1 MADIDTTSKGRGGMR
16 LAKNSGWQLVS
27 FAARA
32 AGGLAVI
39 FILARA
45 AGPRGVGIYQFGIT
59 IGTLIPFYWGF
70 PVLIAREVAR
80 RPEDARKWAECGA
93 VVTLLIGGLSTLMVA
108 AGGRLFGM
116 GPIMLDAV
124 VLACAGLVIDSVAR
138 IWFSVFWAWERMG
151 LEAIATWAQELAL
164 VAGSAAVA
172 VAGGSVK
179 EMLGV
184 FIASRIVGAGMAWL
198 IISRR
203 LGHPVLP
210 RTSPAFAWTALKMAT
225 PFAANNTLTL
235 VYARIDT
242 IMMGAK
248 GPTAVGLYQAAK
260 NLVQNFNILARSV
273 GHAIY
278 PRMARAWQNARER
291 VGVLRDTS
299 LTSLALIAVPVTIG
313 SLLLAPEILRFLYGS
328 QFDRAILT
336 YRILVIAIPVRML
349 GNTLSLTLSA
359 TNREK
364 SRTVAVAIAAAGNVL
379 LNLFFI
385 PRWSYV
391 GAAIAALITE
401 AGLFIAYDLMVRTV
415 AGPSRLFRAVAIPA
429 LACVPMIVVVMA
441 MASAPMP
448 VPVAGGVLAYG
459 VGLLAIAAL
468 RTRSGRRDP
477 KALMTAIVG
486 TGS

>member
-1 MADIDTTSKGRGGMR
+1 MAEITTPIEGKAGMR
-16 LAKNSGWQLVS
+16 MAKNSGWQLAS
-27 FAARA
+27 FVARA
-32 AGGLAVI
+32 VGGLAVI
-39 FILARA
+39 FILARSG
-45 AGPRGVGIYQFGIT
+45 GPRGVGIYQFGIT
-59 IGTLIPFYWGF
+59 VGTLIPFYWGF

-80 RPEDARKWAECGA
+80 RPQDARKWAECGA
-93 VVTLLIGGLSTLMVA
+93 AVTLLIGAASTLIVG
-108 AGGRLFGM
+108 AGGRFLGM
-116 GPIMLDAV
+116 EAPLLDATV
-124 VLACAGLVIDSVAR
+124 MACAGLVIDSVAR

-151 LEAIATWAQELAL
+151 LEALATWVQELAL

-172 VAGGSVK
+172 VAGGGVL
-179 EMLGV
+179 EMLAV
-184 FIASRIVGAGMAWL
+184 FIISRIVGTGMAWV

-210 RTSPAFAWTALKMAT
+210 KTSPAFAWSALKQAT

-235 VYARIDT
+235 IYARVDT
-242 IMMGAK
+242 LMMGAK

-291 VGVLRDTS
+291 VGVLRNAS
-299 LTSLALIAVPVTIG
+299 LSSLALIAIPATIG
-313 SLLLAPEILRFLYGS
+313 SLLLAPEILRFLYGAK
-328 QFDRAILT
+328 FDRAILT
-336 YRILVIAIPVRML
+336 YRILVVAIPVRML

-364 SRTVAVAIAAAGNVL
+364 SRTVAVAVAAGGNVL
-379 LNLFFI
+379 LNLIFI

-401 AGLFIAYDLMVRTV
+401 VGLFVAYDIMVRTV
-415 AGPSRLFRAVAIPA
+415 AGPSRLVRAVTVPM
-429 LACVPMIVVVMA
+429 LACVPMAVVVMA
-441 MASAPMP
+441 MSSAPMP
-448 VPVAGGVLAYG
+448 VPIVGGALAYG

-468 RTRSGRRDP
+468 RTRRGGRDP
-477 KALMTAIVG
+477 KALLTAIVG